1 MTSSRLPLTRL
12 PAAEDEGDEGSA
24 LVEFVL
30 VSILVIALAMG
41 VIQLAVTL
49 HVRNMMVSAA
59 SEGASLAAT
68 NDRGPAEGIERTEV
82 LLGESVGGIDA
93 HVTAEDTS
101 IDGAPAVMVT
111 VTAPV
116 PLLGLWGAGTMTVS
130 ARAFE
135 EAARG

>member
-1 MTSSRLPLTRL
+1 MNCFQRRSTVSPGARDR
-12 PAAEDEGDEGSA
+12 GDEGNA

-30 VSILVIALAMG
+30 VSALVIALAMG
-41 VIQLAVTL
+41 VIQLALTL

-59 SEGASLAAT
+59 SEGARLAAS
-68 NDRGPAEGIERTEV
+68 NDRGPQDGVDRTRWLLHESIGGIET
-82 LLGESVGGIDA
+82 S
-93 HVTAEDTS
+93 VTAEDAR
-101 IDGAPAVMVT
+101 IDGAPAVEVT
-111 VTAPV
+111 VSAPV

>member
-1 MTSSRLPLTRL
+1 M
-12 PAAEDEGDEGSA
+12 
-24 LVEFVL
+24 
-30 VSILVIALAMG
+30 SILVIALAMG

-68 NDRGPAEGIERTEV
+68 NDRGPAEGIERTEH
-82 LLGESVGGIDA
+82 LLGASVGGVDA
-93 HVTAEDTS
+93 RVTAEETL
-101 IDGAPAVMVT
+101 IDGAPAVRVT

-130 ARAFE
+130 ARSFE